1 MGTYLKLYESEEMV
15 KDFVEGLYS
24 FSGIAYTEE
33 DSMGVSSYTFNASSQ
48 YYDNDDITEIN
59 FSIDNGK
66 GFLFFAGQNG
76 KATYKDDTW
85 YFSFRENDASVIHE
99 AYTSGATTIIHD
111 TEVQV
116 FKDTVTNKNLGA
128 LKTEVNLESGISA
141 SCVDLFPAIV
151 DLDNNY
157 EHFKQGIIFN
167 SKTVLPDGPSN
178 VGRTGGTEYFLETK
192 HVGTA
197 KNLVQKQ
204 YTEVLNNEY
213 TLEYIEPN
221 HYWTNNNKTID
232 ILWMGDGYY
241 REMRNVGGLGN
252 QTLIKYE
259 KTGTVMAQNSQ
270 GVTVEYA
277 ILTSTY
283 DNSVM
288 YGLMVPDNKTA
299 LTPYF
304 AFDIPPM
311 YYMYTDPGNASNS
324 GFCLYHKLVQ
334 KTTLPQKYL
343 IRPVPGIAL
352 IKNPTPGEVL
362 YNKVE
367 MKGGGEAS
375 AVYRFPYTNSQE
387 VSWDTIGF
395 TMADYNILKDTLVN
409 DYKSQPGFGIVVVA
423 QDGTEYGVEPCDFAN
438 GMRVSKWEDPVIVAQ
453 SDSIHLGGYT
463 KKSTKELLLQHLDLY
478 IYPYKQTYR
487 VTIDTP
493 GPA

>member
-1 MGTYLKLYESEEMV
+1 MEYVKLYESEEMA

-24 FSGIAYTEE
+24 FSGIAYTLE
-33 DSMGVSSYTFNASSQ
+33 DSMGVSSYTFNASSH
-48 YYDNDDITEIN
+48 YNDNDDITEIN
-59 FSIDNGK
+59 FSIDDGE
-66 GFLFFAGQNG
+66 GFLCFAGQNG
-76 KATYKDDTW
+76 KATYKNDTW

-128 LKTEVNLESGISA
+128 LKTEVNLTNGISA
-141 SCVDLFPAIV
+141 SCVDLFSFGVLDP
-151 DLDNNY
+151 DNNY
-157 EHFKQGIIFN
+157 EFFNEGIIFN

-192 HVGTA
+192 YVA
-197 KNLVQKQ
+197 ADKNLLQKQ
-204 YTEVLNNEY
+204 FTEVNNYEY
-213 TLEYIEPN
+213 ALEYIEPN

-241 REMRNVGGLGN
+241 REMGNVGGLGD

-270 GVTVEYA
+270 GVAVEYA

-288 YGLMVPDNKTA
+288 YGLMVPDDTTA

-304 AFDIPPM
+304 AFDIPPL
-311 YYMYTDPGNASNS
+311 YYMYTTPGNVNDS
-324 GFCLYHKLVQ
+324 GFCRYHKLVQ

-352 IKNPTPGEVL
+352 IKNPTPGEIL

-367 MKGGGEAS
+367 MKDGGGAGV
-375 AVYRFPYTNSQE
+375 VYRFPYTNSQE

-395 TMADYNILKDTLVN
+395 TMADYNILKDALVN

-423 QDGTEYGVEPCDFAN
+423 QDGTEYGVEPCDFAH
-438 GMRVSKWEDPVIVAQ
+438 GMEVSKWEDPVIVAQ
-453 SDSIHLGGYT
+453 SDVIHLDGYT
-463 KKSTKELLLQHLDLY
+463 KGLLSQNLDLY
-478 IYPYKQTYR
+478 IHPYTQTYE
-487 VTIDTP
+487 VSIYTP
-493 GPA
+493 GPK